1 MTVCMTEF
9 STNVIFH
16 WSLKMFQTADQ
27 ASSGLVGREW
37 RPRGQQGTPM
47 EDRGLCAA
55 RRRVWWSSLI
65 LGCRV
70 VRFGRV
76 LIAVPSRGVRHST
89 TFKPVSILKDADGVM
104 AGLRRIQSIEKH
116 RARLH

>member
-1 MTVCMTEF
+1 
-9 STNVIFH
+9 
-16 WSLKMFQTADQ
+16 
-27 ASSGLVGREW
+27 
-37 RPRGQQGTPM
+37 M

-70 VRFGRV
+70 VRFARV

-104 AGLRRIQSIEKH
+104 AGLRRIQASKSTELGYIELSYYCVSSH
-116 RARLH
+116 LPQDS